1 MQRELI
7 SRRLEQIFGGAFL
20 IAAALFFVVIMPSL
34 NAFTSPDSMLHISG
48 FTLNLFGKY
57 LAYAILAL
65 GLDLI
70 WGYTGILSL
79 GHGIFFGLGAYCMGM
94 YLALAIGAEG
104 VYKSALPDF
113 MVWNQVKE
121 LPIFWKPFQSFPFT
135 LAAVVI
141 VPSLFAAGFGF
152 LVFRTRIR
160 GVYFAI
166 ITQALALSAW
176 LVFNRNEMNL
186 GGTNGLTG
194 FKKILGFELNSAGT
208 QRGLYI
214 ATAIA
219 LCGAYL
225 LCRWIVNSRAGRI
238 LLAIRDA
245 ENRVLYSGYTPSN
258 YKLFV
263 FTVSAALAGIAGALY
278 APQVG
283 IITPGRIGVLPSI
296 EMVIWVAVGGRGTL
310 IGAII
315 GAISVN
321 WARSFLTSNFP
332 NYWLYFQGGMFIF
345 VVHFMPGGIVGLVR
359 ELPEITKQL
368 MGKRNRY
375 AQAPSGDPEAAR
387 ELGAESNG

>member
-1 MQRELI
+1 MKSAPL
-7 SRRLEQIFGGAFL
+7 STGLEQKLGGAFL
-20 IAAALFFVVIMPSL
+20 IASALFFVVVMPSL
-34 NAFTSPDSMLHISG
+34 NAFAPVDSALHISD
-48 FTLNLFGKY
+48 FTLNLFGKF

-79 GHGIFFGLGAYCMGM
+79 GHGVFFGLGGYCMGM
-94 YLALAIGAEG
+94 YLSLAIGSEG
-104 VYKSALPDF
+104 VYQSALPDF
-113 MVWNQVKE
+113 MVWNRVKE
-121 LPIFWKPFQSFPFT
+121 LPLFWKPFHSFPVT
-135 LAAVVI
+135 LALVAL
-141 VPSLFAAGFGF
+141 VPAAFAAGFGY
-152 LVFRTRIR
+152 LAFRTRLR

-166 ITQALALSAW
+166 ITQALALSVW
-176 LVFNRNEMNL
+176 LIFNRNEMNL

-194 FKKILGFELNSAGT
+194 FKKILGYSLDSIGV

-214 ATAIA
+214 VTA
-219 LCGAYL
+219 LVVCGAYL

-258 YKLFV
+258 YKIFV
-263 FTVSAALAGIAGALY
+263 FTVSAALAGVAGALY

-315 GAISVN
+315 GAIGVN
-321 WARSFLTSNFP
+321 WTRSYLTSSFP
-332 NYWLYFQGGMFIF
+332 DYWLYFLGGMFIL
-345 VVHFMPGGIVGLVR
+345 VVHYLPDGIVGLAR
-359 ELPEITKQL
+359 DIYAYLEK
-368 MGKRNRY
+368 MKGKLFRT
-375 AQAPSGDPEAAR
+375 APVPPVEPAPAMTRTDRG
-387 ELGAESNG
+387 

>member
-1 MQRELI
+1 MSE
-7 SRRLEQIFGGAFL
+7 RLEQKLGGVFLVSAAF
-20 IAAALFFVVIMPSL
+20 FFVVIMPSL
-34 NAFTSPDSMLHISG
+34 NAFTAPDSALHISG

-79 GHGIFFGLGAYCMGM
+79 GHGVFFGLGAYCMGM
-94 YLALAIGAEG
+94 FLSLAIGAEG

-121 LPIFWKPFQSFPFT
+121 LPLFWKPFRSFPFT
-135 LAAVVI
+135 LAAVVL
-141 VPSLFAAGFGF
+141 VPALFAAGFGYF
-152 LVFRTRIR
+152 AFRTRIR

-166 ITQALALSAW
+166 ITQALALSVW

-194 FKKILGFELNSAGT
+194 FKTILGFQLNSAGT

-214 ATAIA
+214 ATAIV

-225 LCRWIVNSRAGRI
+225 LCRWIVKSRAGRI

-263 FTVSAALAGIAGALY
+263 FSVSAALAGVAGALY

-310 IGAII
+310 IGAIV
-315 GAISVN
+315 GAICVN
-321 WARSFLTSNFP
+321 WARSFLTSSFP
-332 NYWLYFQGGMFIF
+332 NYWLYFLGGMFIL
-345 VVHFMPGGIVGLVR
+345 VVHYMPNGIVGLVKD
-359 ELPEITKQL
+359 LPEKYGKLMKKIT
-368 MGKRNRY
+368 RSV
-375 AQAPSGDPEAAR
+375 PVSPGDPTVQ
-387 ELGAESNG
+387 SD